1 MHSSWKPLG
10 KCAYSIPFGIP
21 NPDTLGAWLRLL
33 AAAGHGGNRFIVALR
48 SVGSAEALL
57 ASPRKSLRQHG
68 LAPDEIA
75 RLKSSSGSVPS
86 TWISWLDEPDHH
98 LIVYGSDRYP
108 ARLAAIDDAPLA
120 LWADGSDVA
129 LLGNPQLAI
138 VGSRNPTRNGLTI
151 AESFADRLSQYG
163 ITVTSGLASGID
175 AASHRGAL
183 AGVGKTIAVLGNG
196 IDRIYPTQHV
206 ALAAAIRTTGL
217 IVSEYGPSTP
227 VRAHQFPKRNRIIAG
242 MSLGTLVVEA
252 TRRSGSLIT
261 ARLANE
267 YGREVF
273 AVPGSI
279 HSALSK
285 GCHKLIRQG
294 AKLVEQLDDI
304 LIEIAAQ
311 LEATAVE
318 MIGSDAGFARQ
329 ELPDKLA
336 EHLDFSP
343 ITLDSLVLATGLTAA
358 ELSSMLLHL
367 EIEGKIEALP
377 GGRYCRLAKRA

>member
-1 MHSSWKPLG
+1 
-10 KCAYSIPFGIP
+10 
-21 NPDTLGAWLRLL
+21 
-33 AAAGHGGNRFIVALR
+33 
-48 SVGSAEALL
+48 
-57 ASPRKSLRQHG
+57 
-68 LAPDEIA
+68 
-75 RLKSSSGSVPS
+75 
-86 TWISWLDEPDHH
+86 
-98 LIVYGSDRYP
+98 
-108 ARLAAIDDAPLA
+108 
-120 LWADGSDVA
+120 
-129 LLGNPQLAI
+129 
-138 VGSRNPTRNGLTI
+138 
-151 AESFADRLSQYG
+151 
-163 ITVTSGLASGID
+163 
-175 AASHRGAL
+175 
-183 AGVGKTIAVLGNG
+183 
-196 IDRIYPTQHV
+196 
-206 ALAAAIRTTGL
+206 
-217 IVSEYGPSTP
+217 
-227 VRAHQFPKRNRIIAG
+227 